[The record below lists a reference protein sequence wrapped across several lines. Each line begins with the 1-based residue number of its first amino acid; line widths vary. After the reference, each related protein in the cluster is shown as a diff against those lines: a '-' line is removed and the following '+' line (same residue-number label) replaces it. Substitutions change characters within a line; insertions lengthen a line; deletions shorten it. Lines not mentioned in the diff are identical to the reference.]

1 MERGLT
7 VMRWKLAT
15 LTFAG
20 LAIAMTTA
28 GTSASASDEPSIG
41 APPTVA
47 VHRVSLALPA
57 VRDEAT
63 MVLVGTALICLGAAV
78 RRAG

>member
-1 MERGLT
+1 
-7 VMRWKLAT
+7 MRRQLGILA
-15 LTFAG
+15 FAV
-20 LAIAMTTA
+20 LAIATSGPVTT
-28 GTSASASDEPSIG
+28 ASASDEPSAS

-47 VHRVSLALPA
+47 VQRVGLALPA